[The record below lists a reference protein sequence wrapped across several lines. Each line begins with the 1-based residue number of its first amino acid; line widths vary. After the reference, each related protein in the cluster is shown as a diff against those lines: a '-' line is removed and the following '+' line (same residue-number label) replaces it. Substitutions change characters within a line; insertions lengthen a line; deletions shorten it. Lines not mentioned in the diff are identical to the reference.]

1 MNQYFE
7 MQSTF
12 KKEHLTAAARAARIW
27 GLTSLVFGLCWAM
40 VSLFIENG
48 RYLWTSIL
56 AIPGAGIASLP
67 VLLVLLIAIPRIEK
81 LSINRQR
88 KITRL
93 LAVCFCCTLPYGVT
107 GAVLINSLDGN
118 ADWLSYLIMY
128 ASGISGALFACAAIA
143 VFASIK
149 NWFLHPAS
157 ETAIHSINQHTMETN
172 LHPDQ
177 NISTPHVNRTLKGAI
192 TGALIL
198 LMLIPTVFISNLVQ
212 ERQKRQEEIVKE
224 VSSKWASAQ
233 TLTGPYLFVPYKIY
247 NRDKDGKTTETTKHF
262 WLLPDN
268 LHVSGTV
275 DHEIRLRSIYKVL
288 LYRAGLQNNGNFLF
302 QLPADID
309 SGTVQWSEVGI
320 CFGLSDFKGIEERLT
335 ARVNGVEY
343 ELSPGL
349 PETDIDEKGLSAPIH
364 LTAADLGKSLSF
376 SMNLK
381 LKGSEQLHFVPMS
394 GNSDFTLKSRWNNP
408 SFDGNNLPTE
418 REVSDSGFSARWTF
432 NKANLPFGTVLKE
445 FKFDQ
450 NSMAFGVTMLQ
461 PADQYAKTSRC
472 IKYAILFI
480 GLTFSLFFIVELMQ
494 KKPVHPVQYVLIGL
508 ALVIFYTLLLSISEF
523 LLFDPAYLIAA
534 AATILLITLYARG
547 HFRSWKPAGLFAAV
561 LSILYGFIFILI
573 RLEDTALLVGSIGLF
588 IVLALVMYASR
599 NIDWYGRQEM
609 QTA

>member
-1 MNQYFE
+1 

-12 KKEHLTAAARAARIW
+12 SINLLFAAGKAIRLWIIN
-27 GLTSLVFGLCWAM
+27 SLVFGLGWLL

-48 RYLWTSIL
+48 IYFWTFLI
-56 AIPGAGIASLP
+56 ATPGAAIGSLP

-81 LSINRQR
+81 LRINRQN
-88 KITRL
+88 KMTRL
-93 LAVCFCCTLPYGVT
+93 LVLCFFCTVPYGII
-107 GAVLINSLDGN
+107 GSLMFNYLSGDT
-118 ADWLSYLIMY
+118 DWLQRFILY
-128 ASGISGALFACAAIA
+128 ALGIIAALSTCAVIA
-143 VFASIK
+143 LLVSSK
-149 NWFLHPAS
+149 KWWLLPSS
-157 ETAIHSINQHTMETN
+157 ETQNHSINQHTMEKTP
-172 LHPDQ
+172 HPGTTEEQ
-177 NISTPHVNRTLKGAI
+177 NNSAPHVNRTLKGAI

-198 LMLIPTVFISNLVQ
+198 LMMIPTVFINNLVR
-212 ERQKRQEEIVKE
+212 EREQRQEEIVKE

-233 TLTGPYLFVPYKIY
+233 TLTGPYLFIPYKTY
-247 NRDKDGKTTETTKHF
+247 SKDKDGKLIETSKHL

-268 LHVSGTV
+268 LHVSGSIS
-275 DHEIRLRSIYKVL
+275 HEVRLRSIYKVL
-288 LYRAGLQNNGNFLF
+288 LYRAGLQNKGNFVL

-309 SGTVQWSEVGI
+309 SNAVQWTETRI

-335 ARVNGVEY
+335 TDLNGTEY

-349 PETDIDEKGLSAPIH
+349 PENDINDKGLSAPVH
-364 LTAADLGKSLSF
+364 LTAANLGKNVSF

-381 LKGSEQLHFVPMS
+381 LKGSEQLHFVPLS
-394 GNSDFTLKSRWNNP
+394 GNSDFTLSSVWSSP

-418 REVSDSGFSARWTF
+418 RQVSDSGFSAKWTF
-432 NKANLPFGTVLKE
+432 NKANLPFGTVLRD

-523 LLFDPAYLIAA
+523 ILFDPAYLIAA
-534 AATILLITLYARG
+534 SATILLITLYARG
-547 HFRSWKPAGLFAAV
+547 HFRNWKPAGLFAAV
-561 LSILYGFIFILI
+561 LSALYGFIFVLI

-588 IVLALVMYASR
+588 MVLALVMYASR
-599 NIDWYGRQEM
+599 NIDWYG
-609 QTA
+609 TAEARAAS